1 MIGLAKSANS
11 YNIKKR
17 DDGRWYLQL
26 MVDGERIH
34 LYGKTK
40 GEVQVKLKQKLWEI
54 EQAKAAK
61 LINFSQAEK
70 VTVEQ
75 WARQCLETYCR
86 DAVKPNT
93 YAGYQSILE
102 HHFDGIGSM
111 KLSSVTNAT
120 IQKHLQDKAKSKN
133 NPNGLGE
140 KSLTHIKA
148 FLNIIFKQAMI
159 NGFILRNPVTG
170 VRIPKAG
177 TKERRALT
185 VVEQQRLLDAARNYD
200 RPIMFAVVFTLYTGC
215 RKGEVMGLQ
224 WKDVFFEEN
233 KIHIGQQF
241 IRQYDMDN
249 DGTKRTKLE
258 VCSPKT
264 KHSVR
269 DIYMCESFAKEFYEY
284 KQRMVEWKKQLRFA
298 HSEEDFVFVGANNTP
313 IEPRVFDR
321 YYDEVLKTA
330 GIENAD
336 FHTLRHTFATRCI
349 ENGMDILMVA
359 KTLGHANVAMTLNQ
373 YSHLLP
379 KHMQTSMEKMETNYY

>member
-1 MIGLAKSANS
+1 MAKSANS

-70 VTVEQ
+70 VTVEM

-86 DAVKPNT
+86 DSVKPNT
-93 YAGYQSILE
+93 YAGYQSILT

-111 KLSSVTNAT
+111 KLSAVTNAT
-120 IQKHLQDKAKSKN
+120 IQKHLQDKAKSKS

-170 VRIPKAG
+170 VRVPKAG

-185 VVEQQRLLDAARNYD
+185 VEEQQRLLEAARNYD

-224 WKDVFFEEN
+224 WKDVFFEE
-233 KIHIGQQF
+233 KRIHIG
-241 IRQYDMDN
+241 
-249 DGTKRTKLE
+249 
-258 VCSPKT
+258 
-264 KHSVR
+264 
-269 DIYMCESFAKEFYEY
+269 
-284 KQRMVEWKKQLRFA
+284 
-298 HSEEDFVFVGANNTP
+298 
-313 IEPRVFDR
+313 
-321 YYDEVLKTA
+321 
-330 GIENAD
+330 
-336 FHTLRHTFATRCI
+336 
-349 ENGMDILMVA
+349 
-359 KTLGHANVAMTLNQ
+359 
-373 YSHLLP
+373 
-379 KHMQTSMEKMETNYY
+379 